1 MRTSPLS
8 LLAAAVVAS
17 AALPSSSSAQ
27 TPADAFPADAA
38 RGGVH
43 FSIGL
48 GPGSASAS
56 CPGCGSDFFEDRLT
70 GVSGVAQL
78 GFFANP
84 RLAVVGEFVGWLRND
99 APIHRR
105 VAGLG
110 VGILGYPSA
119 NSGFFVKGSVG
130 GIRAIAEDDAL
141 TIQTDAWMATTGI
154 GYDLPVGESV
164 SLTLYANY
172 VRGFGGATWANG
184 VSSPVV
190 VTPNAVQVGVGF
202 TVH

>member
-1 MRTSPLS
+1 MRTSRFS
-8 LLAAAVVAS
+8 LLTAAVLAAA
-17 AALPSSSSAQ
+17 ALPASSSAQ
-27 TPADAFPADAA
+27 TPTGDAA
-38 RGGVH
+38 ADPPRGGVH
-43 FSIGL
+43 FSVGL

-99 APIHRR
+99 APIYRR

-130 GIRAIAEDDAL
+130 GIRAIAEDDVL

-154 GYDLPVGESV
+154 GYDLPVAESV
-164 SLTLYANY
+164 SVTLYANY
-172 VRGFGGATWANG
+172 VRGFAGATWANG

-190 VTPNAVQVGVGF
+190 VTPNAVQVGAGF